1 MESQYSGMDGQTVS
15 DRMAKFSGNSGTPGG
30 FMFFLEVQ
38 SLRMSRTA
46 FPLMQF
52 QDKQRLRGKSF
63 FPQLRLKLA
72 AMQISTVL

>member
-15 DRMAKFSGNSGTPGG
+15 GRMAKFSCDSGTSGG

-46 FPLMQF
+46 FPLMQ
-52 QDKQRLRGKSF
+52 KSLGERLGED
-63 FPQLRLKLA
+63 
-72 AMQISTVL
+72 